1 MLGVVTYFA
10 YQTFYMAKYPFPIQC
25 KIYELDNYDLENK
38 N

>member
-10 YQTFYMAKYPFPIQC
+10 YHTLYMAKYPCPIQC
-25 KIYELDNYDLENK
+25 KIYELDNYDPESK